1 MTGNHKQEELTSAD
15 YDRVWAK
22 DEIPFIDSAEG
33 LASLAD
39 TFGLRSDWHEPDE
52 SDVLEAEILRLG
64 REGSAKRVREHRFGK
79 NVEIQGTLKGP
90 NGKELPVK
98 TVWLVPKL
106 RSPARF
112 VTLIPDP

>member
-1 MTGNHKQEELTSAD
+1 MEEKLFEP
-15 YDRVWAK
+15 Y
-22 DEIPFIDSAEG
+22 IPEG
-33 LASLAD
+33 KILKYLLKPLSRGDKSRFLASGGFNKL
-39 TFGLRSDWHEPDE
+39 TVN
-52 SDVLEAEILRLG
+52 VLEAVLRLG
-64 REGSAKRVREHRFGK
+64 REGSAKRDREHRFGK

-112 VTLIPDP
+112 VTLIPDS

>member
-1 MTGNHKQEELTSAD
+1 MEGKLFEP
-15 YDRVWAK
+15 Y
-22 DEIPFIDSAEG
+22 IPEG
-33 LASLAD
+33 KILKYLLKPLSRGDKSRFLASGGFNKL
-39 TFGLRSDWHEPDE
+39 TVN
-52 SDVLEAEILRLG
+52 VLEAEILRLA
-64 REGSAKRVREHRFGK
+64 REGSATRVREHRFGK